1 MKKIIMLSVIF
12 VGLFSLSACDLIE
25 DEIERAE
32 SIELEDFQ
40 VLLHEQSVLLK
51 ITSDAD
57 EQVIEGVVVNDEEY
71 DLVSQGDD
79 WYLLDEVPIE
89 KEYEIGDVN
98 YLTGVG
104 VSLSFNVGQSF
115 DIQEGLDNAPDDLVH
130 EIDQEV
136 TIGEYT
142 FSLSEDELVAIE
154 TEQDYTTEELDDWA
168 HLIIENEEPLF
179 VVLEYNE
186 TLYVIEAPDEVNDY
200 IVD

>member
-1 MKKIIMLSVIF
+1 MKKIIMLSAIF

-25 DEIERAE
+25 EEIERAE

-57 EQVIEGVVVNDEEY
+57 EQVIEGVVVNGEEY
-71 DLVSQGDD
+71 DLVSQGND

-104 VSLSFNVGQSF
+104 ISLSFNVGQSF
-115 DIQEGLDNAPDDLVH
+115 NIEEGLDNAPEELVH
-130 EIDQEV
+130 EIEQDLSL
-136 TIGEYT
+136 GDYT
-142 FSLSEDELVAIE
+142 FSLSDDELVTIDS
-154 TEQDYTTEELDDWA
+154 EQDYTTEELADWV
-168 HLIIENEEPLF
+168 HLIIEGDEPLF

-186 TLYVIEAPDEVNDY
+186 MLYVIETPDEMDEY
-200 IVD
+200 LE

>member
-115 DIQEGLDNAPDDLVH
+115 DIQEGLDNASDDLVH